1 MLVCISGYELLQMLT
16 SEIARKESVIGRD
29 RVYKAMEAFDDFTN
43 PEVIYFG
50 F

>member
-1 MLVCISGYELLQMLT
+1 MLICISGYELLQMLT
-16 SEIARKESVIGRD
+16 IRIAKESVIGRD
-29 RVYKAMEAFDDFTN
+29 RVYRAMEAFDDFTN

>member
-1 MLVCISGYELLQMLT
+1 MLICISGYELLQRLT
-16 SEIARKESVIGRD
+16 NEMGRSDSVIARGL
-29 RVYKAMEAFDDFTN
+29 VYRAMDAFDDFTN